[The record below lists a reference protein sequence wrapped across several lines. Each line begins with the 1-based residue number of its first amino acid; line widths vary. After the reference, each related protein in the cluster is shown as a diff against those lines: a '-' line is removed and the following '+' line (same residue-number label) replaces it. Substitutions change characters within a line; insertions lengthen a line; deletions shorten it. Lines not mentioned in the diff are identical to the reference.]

1 MEIVDF
7 ITVESGDDLIVSFA
21 IRGAEP
27 NEIRSLTLQRTPKYE
42 NLLDDS
48 ERGVYVSD
56 EDCEEEEGND
66 FLEAVELRS
75 DEVQIVSD
83 KLGYQLDCSRVD
95 AEELEAAKN
104 ILLAMNFD
112 RRFRL
117 DIN

>member
-48 ERGVYVSD
+48 ERGVNVSD
-56 EDCEEEEGND
+56 EDCEEEGND

-75 DEVQIVSD
+75 DEVQIVS
-83 KLGYQLDCSRVD
+83 KRLGYQLDCSGVD
-95 AEELEAAKN
+95 AEEIEAAKN

-112 RRFRL
+112 SRFRL

>member
-1 MEIVDF
+1 MEIVEF

-42 NLLDDS
+42 NLLDNS
-48 ERGVYVSD
+48 KRGVNISD
-56 EDCEEEEGND
+56 EDFDEEGDD

-75 DEVQIVSD
+75 DEVQIIS
-83 KLGYQLDCSRVD
+83 KKSGYQLDCSEVD
-95 AEELEAAKN
+95 VEELEAAKN

-112 RRFRL
+112 SRFRL